1 MKSYSIEVNS
11 AKMNESGF
19 SLQAGWIT
27 VYQVHPTSREYIS
40 ANYEYLPIGVG
51 VPAGSYIDVPELP
64 QAGLALRR
72 SADGKQWEHVSD
84 YRGQTVYN
92 TETRQPNKVTD
103 MGELQANQTLLVP
116 TSEFDKWEDGQWV
129 TDLEAQRQVL
139 VANKKVELNTR
150 LSQASERIQVLSDAV
165 ELNLA
170 TEEEKNE
177 LKAWK
182 TYRLQLSRVDI
193 NLEGFIFPDAPFLA

>member
-1 MKSYSIEVNS
+1 
-11 AKMNESGF
+11 
-19 SLQAGWIT
+19 
-27 VYQVHPTSREYIS
+27 
-40 ANYEYLPIGVG
+40 
-51 VPAGSYIDVPELP
+51 
-64 QAGLALRR
+64 
-72 SADGKQWEHVSD
+72 
-84 YRGQTVYN
+84 
-92 TETRQPNKVTD
+92 

-182 TYRLQLSRVDI
+182 TYRLQLSRIDI
-193 NLEGFIFPDAPFLA
+193 NSDEVFFPDAPSLA

>member
-1 MKSYSIEVNS
+1 MKNYSIEVNL

-19 SLQAGWIT
+19 SIQAGWVTI
-27 VYQVHPTSREYIS
+27 YQIHPVSREYIG

-51 VPAGSYIDVPELP
+51 VPAGSYIDAPELP
-64 QAGLALRR
+64 LADLALRR
-72 SADGKQWEHVSD
+72 SVDGKQWEHVSD

-92 TETRQPNKVTD
+92 TENRHPQKITD
-103 MGELQANQTLLVP
+103 IGGLQGNQTLLVP
-116 TSEFDKWEDGQWV
+116 TSEFDKWEDGKWV
-129 TDLEAQRQVL
+129 TDLEAQRQAL
-139 VANKKVELNTR
+139 ITNKKLELNTK

-193 NLEGFIFPDAPFLA
+193 SSPENIWPDTPLAK

>member
-1 MKSYSIEVNS
+1 MKNYSIEVNS
-11 AKMNESGF
+11 AKMNELGF
-19 SLQAGWIT
+19 SIQAGWIT
-27 VYQVHPTSREYIS
+27 IYQINPVSREYIG

-51 VPAGSYIDVPELP
+51 VPAGSYIDAPELP
-64 QAGLALRR
+64 LAGLALRR
-72 SADGKQWEHVSD
+72 GVDGKQWEHVSD
-84 YRGQTVYN
+84 YRGQTGYN
-92 TETRQPNKVTD
+92 TETRQPQKITD
-103 MGELQANQTLLVP
+103 IGELPANQTLLVP
-116 TSEFDKWEDGQWV
+116 TSEFDKWEDGKWV
-129 TDLEAQRQVL
+129 TDLEVQRQAL
-139 VANKKVELNTR
+139 IANKKVELNTK

-193 NLEGFIFPDAPFLA
+193 NSPENTFPDMPSVK

>member
-1 MKSYSIEVNS
+1 MKNYSIEVNS

-19 SLQAGWIT
+19 SVQAGWIT
-27 VYQVHPTSREYIS
+27 IYQVHPVNREYIG

-84 YRGQTVYN
+84 YRSQTVYN
-92 TETRQPNKVTD
+92 TETRQPHKVTD
-103 MGELQANQTLLVP
+103 MGELQASQTLLVP
-116 TSEFDKWEDGQWV
+116 TSEFDKWEDGKWV

-139 VANKKVELNTR
+139 IANKKVELNTR

-193 NLEGFIFPDAPFLA
+193 NSPENTFPDMPSVK